1 MHTTPSHVALD
12 TTGTLNGRTL
22 HLATRTF
29 QVLAASIGLTYYAS
43 SKSLNRIPFTFPL
56 LGIQDPIHFRY

>member
-12 TTGTLNGRTL
+12 TTGTLNVTCRTL
-22 HLATRTF
+22 AIRTF

-43 SKSLNRIPFTFPL
+43 SKSMNRIPFTFATEDSTN
-56 LGIQDPIHFRY
+56 GG